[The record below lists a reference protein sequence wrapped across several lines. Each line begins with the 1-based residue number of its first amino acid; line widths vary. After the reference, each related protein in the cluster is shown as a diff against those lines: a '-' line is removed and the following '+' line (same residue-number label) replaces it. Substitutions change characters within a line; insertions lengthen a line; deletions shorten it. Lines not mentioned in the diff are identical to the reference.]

1 MNHRGAL
8 GGSSA
13 SEEGIAFRV
22 GVDAQVVKEQEMIMR
37 RKKLFGFLILSIPLI
52 VAQSDA
58 LAQEEEEPSAAEE
71 SCTIKYYTGMT
82 FSLGESMN
90 PKYRALDTVA
100 NIFRILAKIAMV
112 ITGIVI
118 LFGLIAAFLSD
129 SYVGGGLFGF
139 LSELLG
145 AVLGSLV
152 FVIASGVFGYVL
164 VILLLAVAE
173 SLQVI
178 IDIEKNTRS

>member
-1 MNHRGAL
+1 
-8 GGSSA
+8 
-13 SEEGIAFRV
+13 
-22 GVDAQVVKEQEMIMR
+22 
-37 RKKLFGFLILSIPLI
+37 
-52 VAQSDA
+52 
-58 LAQEEEEPSAAEE
+58 
-71 SCTIKYYTGMT
+71 
-82 FSLGESMN
+82 MN

-118 LFGLIAAFLSD
+118 LFGFIAAFFTD

-145 AVLGSLV
+145 AVLGSIV
-152 FVIASGVFGYVL
+152 FVIASGVFGYAL

-178 IDIEKNTRS
+178 IDIEKNTHS